1 MAPLEF
7 AQVFRRLRRQPAF
20 AAGVVAVLALAIGA
34 SAAIFTLVDAVLL
47 RPLPL
52 REPDRL
58 VTIALVRPGNDR
70 FPLSLPDVADLAA
83 ESRTLDGI
91 ASAFGWSANLTGSG
105 DAERLQ
111 GARVSANYF
120 EVLGAG
126 VAAGRPLRPDDEH
139 RRVALVSH
147 GVWQR
152 TFGGASGAIGRSI
165 ILNGDAFT
173 IVGVL
178 RPDFVS
184 IVARGPDVVVPYSPA
199 MDPRRANRAQGFLRA
214 VARVK
219 PGATMRQV
227 ADDLEAIDRRMRE
240 VYPDSHGSD
249 LGFRLVPL
257 HEEVSGRAAPM
268 LRVLLVAVLLVLVVA
283 CANVANL
290 FLVRGLARRR
300 ELAVRAALGASRTRL
315 IAHLLAEAAVLGA
328 VAGAVGLLVA
338 RWIVE
343 GLLALGPAAM
353 PRVAEI
359 GIDARV
365 SAFTAL
371 VSIGATLL
379 FGLAPALQASR
390 GDLRDRLQD
399 GDRSV
404 SDGGR
409 RLRAWLI
416 VAEVA
421 LSTVLLVTAALLA
434 RSFQRVQAVD
444 PGFRAERVLTVR
456 LSLPRAR
463 YRDRAAIES
472 FYNQLEPRIA
482 ALPGVR
488 AVAAANVVP
497 MNGYLASTTFYLN
510 GVIVKDAPEVH
521 YRMISPGYFR
531 ALGIPLR
538 TGRAF
543 TAADR
548 AGAQPVAIVNETFA
562 RQYLRGRNPIGV
574 TMRLGDGEKTPRQ
587 VDIVGVVGDVRHFGL
602 EKETTMEVYVPIPQ
616 VPDQTTIWLANNMY
630 WVVHTGGEPL
640 AAAQAV
646 RREVAQVDPS
656 VPASF
661 VRTMEQ
667 WMGASLE
674 TRRFNLALVQAFA
687 LAALLLAVVGVYATA
702 ASALAARTREIGIRT
717 ALGASRRAVV
727 QLVLRAGLVPVGA
740 GLAIGAGGALVAAR
754 ALEGLLFGVTPRDP
768 VSIALVVAVLGAT
781 AVAACYL
788 PARRAA
794 RLDPL
799 IALRAE

>member
-1 MAPLEF
+1 VL
-7 AQVFRRLRRQPAF
+7 RRLRRQPAF

-70 FPLSLPDVADLAA
+70 FPLSLPDVTDIAA
-83 ESRTLDGI
+83 ETRTLHAI
-91 ASAFGWSANLTGSG
+91 ASAFGWSANLTGGG

-120 EVLGAG
+120 EVTGAG
-126 VAAGRPLRPDDEH
+126 VALGRPLQREDEDRP
-139 RRVALVSH
+139 VAVVSH

-152 TFGGASGAIGRSI
+152 RFGGAAGTIGQRI
-165 ILNGDAFT
+165 VLNGDAYT

-184 IVARGPDVVVPYSPA
+184 IATRDPDVVVPYSPA
-199 MDPRRANRAQGFLRA
+199 SDPRRANRAQGFLRA
-214 VARVK
+214 VARLK
-219 PGATMRQV
+219 PGVTMEQ
-227 ADDLEAIDRRMRE
+227 AAGDLEDINRRMRAA
-240 VYPDSHGSD
+240 YPDSHGSD
-249 LGFRLVPL
+249 LGVRLAQL
-257 HEEVSGRAAPM
+257 HDDVSGRAAPM
-268 LRVLLVAVLLVLVVA
+268 LRVLLAAVLLVLVVA

-300 ELAVRAALGASRTRL
+300 ELAVRAALGASRPRL

-328 VAGAVGLLVA
+328 AAGALGLLVA
-338 RWIVE
+338 RWLV
-343 GLLALGPAAM
+343 GGVLALAPSAL

-371 VSIGATLL
+371 MSIGATLL
-379 FGLAPALQASR
+379 FGLAPALHISR

-399 GDRSV
+399 GDRAA

-409 RLRAWLI
+409 RVRAWLI

-421 LSTVLLVTAALLA
+421 LSTVLLITAALLA

-444 PGFRAERVLTVR
+444 PGFRAEGVLTVR

-463 YRDRAAIES
+463 YRDTTAIDG
-472 FYNQLEPRIA
+472 FYNRLEPRLA

-497 MNGYLASTTFYLN
+497 MNGYLASTTFYLD

-521 YRMISPGYFR
+521 YRMISPHYFR

-538 TGRAF
+538 SGRAF

-548 AGAQPVAIVNETFA
+548 AGSQPVAIVNDAFA
-562 RQYLRGRNPIGV
+562 REYLRGRDPLGV
-574 TMRLGDGEKTPRQ
+574 TMRLGDGEETPRQ
-587 VDIVGVVGDVRHFGL
+587 VHIVGVVGDVKHFGL
-602 EKETTMEVYVPIPQ
+602 EQETTIEVYVPIPQ
-616 VPDQTTIWLANNMY
+616 VPDPTTVWLANNMY
-630 WVVHTGGEPL
+630 WIVHTGGDPL
-640 AAAQAV
+640 AAAQSV
-646 RREVAQVDPS
+646 RREVASIDPG

-667 WMGASLE
+667 WMGATLE

-687 LAALLLAVVGVYATA
+687 LAALLLAVIGVYATA
-702 ASALAARTREIGIRT
+702 ASALAARKRELGIRA

-727 QLVLRAGLVPVGA
+727 GLVLRAGLAPVGL
-740 GLAIGAGGALVAAR
+740 GLAAGAAGALLAAR

-768 VSIALVVAVLGAT
+768 ASFASVVVVLGAA
-781 AVAACYL
+781 AVASCSV

-794 RLDPL
+794 KLDPL
-799 IALRAE
+799 LALRAE